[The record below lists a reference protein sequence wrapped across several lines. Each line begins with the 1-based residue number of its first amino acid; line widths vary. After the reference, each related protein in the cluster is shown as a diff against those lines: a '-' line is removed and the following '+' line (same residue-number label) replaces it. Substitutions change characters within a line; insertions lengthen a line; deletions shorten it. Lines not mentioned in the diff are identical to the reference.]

1 MVNNYVAYALSVL
14 LRLFITSQNCKLG
27 KEVTTDAL
35 FIILRQ
41 ATTVTN
47 HNKKIID
54 RLYKILLLKNNCEF
68 IVYGTGS
75 YS

>member
-1 MVNNYVAYALSVL
+1 MDGEQLCGIRDISSLSTLYYLIVQQ
-14 LRLFITSQNCKLG
+14 I

-41 ATTVTN
+41 VTTDKN

-54 RLYKILLLKNNCEF
+54 TSRPYKNTVTEK
-68 IVYGTGS
+68 
-75 YS
+75 